1 MKDLFQLLKQKKLSP
16 NGYYLLYCLDSNIE
30 FGEFDLPVPKAAEL
44 FKLKQTGLID
54 ESGNISMEG
63 KLVVIEATKLYLRQ
77 VKSIKDELDDD
88 YKSNVEKY
96 RDLFPAG
103 VVEGKRLKS
112 TSSELTARFIWF
124 FKSFPQFSW
133 NTVLG
138 ATADYIESKAQE
150 MKFCR
155 NASYF
160 IKKSENGGTISD
172 LASWC
177 EAYDEE
183 KKENEKRMP
192 STFNK
197 LL

>member
-1 MKDLFQLLKQKKLSP
+1 MRDLFQILKTKSLSP
-16 NGYYLLYCLDSNIE
+16 NGYYLLYCLANNISFE
-30 FGEFDLPVPKAAEL
+30 EFDLPVPKSAEL
-44 FKLKQTGLID
+44 FKLKQANLIGED
-54 ESGNISMEG
+54 GNITIEG
-63 KLVVIEATKLYLRQ
+63 KSVIIEATKLYLKQ

-96 RDLFPAG
+96 RDLFPSG
-103 VVEGKRLKS
+103 VVSGKRLKS
-112 TSSELTARFIWF
+112 TTSELTNRFIWF
-124 FKSFPQFSW
+124 FKTYPQFSW
-133 NTVLG
+133 NTILQ
-138 ATADYIESKAQE
+138 ATTDYLDSKAGD

-160 IKKSENGGTISD
+160 IKKSENGSIISD

-177 EAYDEE
+177 EAYEE
-183 KKENEKRMP
+183 EQKENEKRMP

>member
-1 MKDLFQLLKQKKLSP
+1 
-16 NGYYLLYCLDSNIE
+16 
-30 FGEFDLPVPKAAEL
+30 VPKAAEL

>member
-1 MKDLFQLLKQKKLSP
+1 MRDLFQLLKTKNLSP
-16 NGYYLLYCLDSNIE
+16 NGYYILYCLEHNINFEE
-30 FGEFDLPVPKAAEL
+30 FNLPVPKSAEL
-44 FKLKQTGLID
+44 FKLKQSNLLNEEGYVTL
-54 ESGNISMEG
+54 EG
-63 KLVVIEATKLYLRQ
+63 KMIVIEATKLYLRQ
-77 VKSIKDELDDD
+77 VKNIKDELDDD
-88 YKSNVEKY
+88 YKLNVEKY

-112 TSSELTARFIWF
+112 TTSELTARFIWF

-138 ATADYIESKAQE
+138 ATAEYIESKAGD

-160 IKKSENGGTISD
+160 IKKTENGSIISD

-177 EAYDEE
+177 EAFDEE
-183 KKENEKRMP
+183 EKENEKRTP

>member
-1 MKDLFQLLKQKKLSP
+1 LSP
-16 NGYYLLYCLDSNIE
+16 NGYYILYCLEHNINFE
-30 FGEFDLPVPKAAEL
+30 EFDLPVPKSAEL
-44 FKLKQTGLID
+44 FKLKQANFINEDGYVTL
-54 ESGNISMEG
+54 EG
-63 KLVVIEATKLYLRQ
+63 KMIVIEATKLYLRQ

-88 YKSNVEKY
+88 YKLNVEKY

-112 TSSELTARFIWF
+112 TTSELTARFIWF
-124 FKSFPQFSW
+124 FKTFPQFSW

-138 ATADYIESKAQE
+138 ATAEYIESKAGD

-160 IKKSENGGTISD
+160 IKKSENGSIISD

-177 EAYDEE
+177 EAFDEE
-183 KKENEKRMP
+183 EKENEKRIP
-192 STFNK
+192 SAFNK